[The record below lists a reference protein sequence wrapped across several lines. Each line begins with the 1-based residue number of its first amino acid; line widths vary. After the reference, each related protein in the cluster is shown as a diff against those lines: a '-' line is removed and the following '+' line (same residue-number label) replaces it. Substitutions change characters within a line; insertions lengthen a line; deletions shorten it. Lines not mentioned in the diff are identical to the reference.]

1 MTAVS
6 IAEGRAA
13 ILAVAL
19 FALVADASDWYVA
32 APRHQPLFVESARHA
47 ELAEGRMN
55 VAELI
60 TLLEAMPQDARVYV
74 DSPHMDE
81 ATSVDKVVVPV
92 TYGPNAGGQ
101 ELLVRVR

>member
-1 MTAVS
+1 
-6 IAEGRAA
+6 
-13 ILAVAL
+13 
-19 FALVADASDWYVA
+19 
-32 APRHQPLFVESARHA
+32 
-47 ELAEGRMN
+47 MN